1 MTFLAWMIIVCT
13 VLWALSGFFSIL
25 GMDAWPDW
33 ITLTLGAISRLSMLA
48 VLICIG
54 WLILWILG
62 VRVSIA

>member
-1 MTFLAWMIIVCT
+1 MATLAWLIIVFT

-33 ITLTLGAISRLSMLA
+33 VTLTLGVVSKFSMAA
-48 VLICIG
+48 VLFCIG

-62 VRVSIA
+62 VRVSIV